1 MGYLELMSK
10 PSVSY
15 KIQESELHKLDS
27 LTERE
32 KKVLLMRLG
41 AAEFDRQHTIREIAD
56 VLGLKTAER
65 VRQIEA
71 KALRKLRHPSR
82 NCEIIEIESNRKPS
96 KMFLL
101 SERVKELERLNRQHA
116 HINELFRERLHVF
129 NDRLERS
136 NEKFSIE
143 ISRMADMMNSNTV
156 EFSKKIH
163 DIEETLKNKKDND

>member
-10 PSVSY
+10 PNVSY
-15 KIQESELHKLDS
+15 SIADTELHKLDS

-41 AAEFDRQHTIREIAD
+41 VGVFDRQHTLKEIAD
-56 VLGLKTAER
+56 IFAVQPSR
-65 VRQIEA
+65 IRQIEC

-82 NCEIIEIESNRKPS
+82 NCEIIQIEDNRKPS

-101 SERVKELERLNRQHA
+101 SERVKQMERVTAQLARINQELRD
-116 HINELFRERLHVF
+116 RLHKF
-129 NDRLERS
+129 
-136 NEKFSIE
+136 NEKIARIAEKTSLEFKE
-143 ISRMADMMNSNTV
+143 MTYHMNCNTV

-163 DIEETLKNKKDND
+163 EIEETLKNKKDNE